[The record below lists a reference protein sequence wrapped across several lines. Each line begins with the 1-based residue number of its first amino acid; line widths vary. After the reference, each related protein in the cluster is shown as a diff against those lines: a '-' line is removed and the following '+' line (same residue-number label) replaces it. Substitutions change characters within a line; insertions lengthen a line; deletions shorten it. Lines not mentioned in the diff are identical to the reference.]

1 MNLLKLKV
9 IKINFDKINVN
20 HQLKI
25 DFHSLFL
32 KFFVSEKRIYF
43 RIYERNE
50 IISVYLRK

>member
-32 KFFVSEKRIYF
+32 KFFVSEKMNIFQYA
-43 RIYERNE
+43 
-50 IISVYLRK
+50 

>member
-25 DFHSLFL
+25 DLFF
-32 KFFVSEKRIYF
+32 KFFVSEKMNIFQYA
-43 RIYERNE
+43 
-50 IISVYLRK
+50 